1 MFSGIIF
8 HQGMI
13 ASVTT
18 DALGGMRLRVDAPT
32 LVAQLRPSSS
42 VSVNGVCLTVIEVD
56 EQGFLTDVM
65 PQTLS
70 LTTAATWKQGDKVN
84 LESSLRIGDELGG
97 HFVYGHVDG
106 LAEVVAIENA
116 GNAVVVTLRPPE
128 SLMKYIA
135 PQGSVTLDGVSL
147 TVADLQSETFTVSLI
162 PETVRLT
169 TWKQVKIGGKVNLE
183 VDMMIK
189 YLDHLHAVCALNK

>member
-8 HQGMI
+8 HEGMI
-13 ASVTT
+13 ASATK
-18 DALGGMRLRVDAPT
+18 DAHGGMQLRVDAPT
-32 LVAQLRPSSS
+32 LVAQLRPGSS
-42 VSVNGVCLTVIEVD
+42 VSVSGVCLTATSVD
-56 EQGFLTDVM
+56 EQRFTVDLM

-70 LTTAATWKQGDKVN
+70 LTTASTWKQGDKVN
-84 LESSLRIGDELGG
+84 LESSLRVGDELGG

-106 LAEVVAIENA
+106 LAEVTAIENE
-116 GNAVVVTLRPPE
+116 GNAVIVTLRPPE

-147 TVADLQSETFTVSLI
+147 TVANLQSETFTVSLI